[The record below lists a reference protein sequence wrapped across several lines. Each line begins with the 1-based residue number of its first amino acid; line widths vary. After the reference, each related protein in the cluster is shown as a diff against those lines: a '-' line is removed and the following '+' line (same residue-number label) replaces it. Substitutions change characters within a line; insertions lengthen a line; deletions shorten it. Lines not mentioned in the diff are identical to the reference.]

1 MYFVQVK
8 EPWLKLQP
16 LLIELLQYVESFVQN
31 SNVLLIAFYVSCIII
46 VVLSAVVK
54 NHCETLKSKTD
65 YSRHVSRGGQVPLQS
80 FCQRLLPKCEPATNK

>member
-46 VVLSAVVK
+46 VQNIVLSAVVK
-54 NHCETLKSKTD
+54 NH
-65 YSRHVSRGGQVPLQS
+65 
-80 FCQRLLPKCEPATNK
+80 